1 MSTESRQEFQE
12 HEEPTDANGLYS
24 SDDMESVDSSFVLHR
39 HPRDSTYSRA
49 DENGLEETGYMPQS
63 EKSRAGLGIKHSRS
77 KSVLSLCDAKKL
89 LQVSLGYCAHGL
101 DYVGDETEIRREYV
115 EEAELIHESVFD
127 ELRRVFPDLLQLQR
141 LLRLDGIAEWDGW
154 NQIKSLL

>member
-1 MSTESRQEFQE
+1 M
-12 HEEPTDANGLYS
+12 
-24 SDDMESVDSSFVLHR
+24 
-39 HPRDSTYSRA
+39 
-49 DENGLEETGYMPQS
+49 
-63 EKSRAGLGIKHSRS
+63 
-77 KSVLSLCDAKKL
+77 
-89 LQVSLGYCAHGL
+89 SLGYCAHGF

-154 NQIKSLL
+154 NQIKSLLQSTQTVSDRLRLRGMSKRHGASAILRSGRV